1 MWEGSERS
9 ERKWE
14 EVKGVKEVKEVKEVR
29 AECKGREEGKKE
41 LGKEG
46 RKTRPLA
53 RA

>member
-14 EVKGVKEVKEVKEVR
+14 EVKGVKEVKEVKEVK

-41 LGKEG
+41 LRNEG